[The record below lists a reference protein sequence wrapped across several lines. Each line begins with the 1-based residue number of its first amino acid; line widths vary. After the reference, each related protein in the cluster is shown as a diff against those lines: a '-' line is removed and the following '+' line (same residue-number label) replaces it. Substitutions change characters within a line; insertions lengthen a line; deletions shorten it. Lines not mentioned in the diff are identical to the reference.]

1 MAKPRTTILPLLK
14 QDSDC
19 IFVCLYRGIHR
30 PFFHTAARP
39 ESRPGADV
47 RRRPLGSTTY
57 TPPSPHTGI
66 ELGPMTA
73 DGRDGDPIPSSWKTK
88 GERRTQSE
96 PDAIPKT
103 RHEPSIHPTPPQ
115 TAKRKLA
122 RKESRRRYLE
132 LPISAGLPGLGQSD
146 AGKPLVPSRRV
157 QANLP
162 RRQSDA
168 VQIYFPPSHHPLVFF
183 LCNMSLPVHHP
194 WGASPLTR
202 RASSEEQKL
211 TKQASQ
217 VLPPVLPD
225 CSTDL
230 ASQNLQQ
237 PVVERNDEYRS
248 PAPTPHLSRPRRRRR
263 WATASPPPP
272 FPLLHGDA
280 GT

>member
-1 MAKPRTTILPLLK
+1 MLVPRLAYL
-14 QDSDC
+14 
-19 IFVCLYRGIHR
+19 GR
-30 PFFHTAARP
+30 PP
-39 ESRPGADV
+39 WSWPV
-47 RRRPLGSTTY
+47 RRRQAPRPV
-57 TPPSPHTGI
+57 PPC
-66 ELGPMTA
+66 
-73 DGRDGDPIPSSWKTK
+73 PS
-88 GERRTQSE
+88 QS
-96 PDAIPKT
+96 
-103 RHEPSIHPTPPQ
+103 
-115 TAKRKLA
+115 
-122 RKESRRRYLE
+122 
-132 LPISAGLPGLGQSD
+132 
-146 AGKPLVPSRRV
+146 
-157 QANLP
+157 LP

-183 LCNMSLPVHHP
+183 LCNMSLPVHQP

-263 WATASPPPP
+263 WATASPPLPP
-272 FPLLHGDA
+272 SPSSMAMPEPRVRVRLH
-280 GT
+280 